1 MVTAVLEKSE
11 ENTYQNTYGST
22 PQLNARQKVCPGA
35 FTKVKSLTASVR
47 WFQKINP
54 LIFLNF
60 QTTRDRIIMKQP
72 DVKSENLSKFLYSVP
87 ETATLLSCSRGT
99 IYKLMNEREIL
110 AVYPTTKARI
120 SGTSIVN
127 YVKRLEEKARDAD
140 RGTR

>member
-1 MVTAVLEKSE
+1 
-11 ENTYQNTYGST
+11 
-22 PQLNARQKVCPGA
+22 
-35 FTKVKSLTASVR
+35 
-47 WFQKINP
+47 
-54 LIFLNF
+54 
-60 QTTRDRIIMKQP
+60 MKQP